1 MVDPNGFP
9 YALVLTNIPIDVWRR
24 KPLVCVCVCVCVSM
38 SVHLLQYVSVH
49 THIPLFTHAQFSIIR
64 GHNAVPSSSLQWKTP
79 SQKDRTWFSV
89 KSYETRWKEKLQKA
103 SYQNFKIT
111 KFLLWASFNIVVC
124 ASKLV
129 VKFALFQTFI
139 MILLR

>member
-1 MVDPNGFP
+1 MNYSTVDPHGFP
-9 YALVLTNIPIDVWRR
+9 YALVLTNIAIDVWRR
-24 KPLVCVCVCVCVSM
+24 KPLLCVC
-38 SVHLLQYVSVH
+38 VHLLQYVSVRTH
-49 THIPLFTHAQFSIIR
+49 TQHFTHAPFSIIR

-79 SQKDRTWFSV
+79 IQKDRTWFTV

-111 KFLLWASFNIVVC
+111 KFLLWASFYIVVC
-124 ASKLV
+124 ASKPV
-129 VKFALFQTFI
+129 VEFSLFQTFI